1 MEIKLKK
8 SELVD
13 IINEDIDRLASRS
26 FSEDGT
32 PLYDAI
38 RIKSRD
44 AGVQGRMLEERD
56 ARLRGFLAFC
66 LGVKEDETV
75 DVKDKDGKV
84 VEQYINIVY
93 DVVVTNLPKPPSAS
107 SLKVLLRKY
116 LVDSVLYDWYTKH
129 GIPASITY
137 EDIEA
142 LESKLVCTMRQGY
155 TRKPMQPFG
164 PKF

>member
-1 MEIKLKK
+1 MEIKFKK

-66 LGVKEDETV
+66 LGGKEDEIVTE
-75 DVKDKDGKV
+75 KDDNGNE
-84 VEQYINIVY
+84 VETYTNMVY
-93 DVVVTNLPKPPSAS
+93 DVVVNSLPKPPSAS
-107 SLKVLLRKY
+107 TLKVLLRKY

-142 LESKLVCTMRQGY
+142 MESKLICTMRQGY

>member
-66 LGVKEDETV
+66 LGKTEEETV
-75 DVKDKDGKV
+75 TVKDDNGKG
-84 VEQYINIVY
+84 ETYTNMVY

-142 LESKLVCTMRQGY
+142 LERKLVCTMRQGY

>member
-44 AGVQGRMLEERD
+44 AGVQDRMLEERD

-66 LGVKEDETV
+66 LGEKGDETV

-84 VEQYINIVY
+84 VGQYINIVY

-107 SLKVLLRKY
+107 TLKVLLRKY